1 MKLHFFSSYSIII
14 CGMKKV
20 KAILTT
26 FFHSFIPQDAYY
38 PKLLHTRLNFSIKYY
53 IVFIIVCSCIF
64 TVVVFYRYSPSR
76 ITRYKN
82 AIVHSLSSFPDN
94 VIIRIKDGILE
105 SNQNKPL
112 FLWIYQGDKPLFVF
126 MANTKDSFSLK
137 NTPVPILFFG
147 RDRMQFY
154 FKGVAFTQMYTKID
168 QYVITKNTLKSFLL
182 FSDSFFPPLL
192 FFFSL
197 FLLVVLPI
205 SFAFWSAL
213 LIIINAFLSF
223 ILFRTFI
230 PHIHFKK
237 CIQAAMHGT
246 HIPLIVTII
255 LFVLFPTAPNV
266 LTISTS
272 LMFVFTL
279 VAVYEMYSKT
289 LLQSKGR

>member
-14 CGMKKV
+14 RSMKKV
-20 KAILTT
+20 KHILTT
-26 FFHSFIPQDAYY
+26 FFHSFIPQDVYY
-38 PKLLHTRLNFSIKYY
+38 PKLLHTQLRFSIEYY
-53 IVFIIVCSCIF
+53 IAFIIIF
-64 TVVVFYRYSPSR
+64 SFVFTGIVFYRYSPSK
-76 ITRYKN
+76 ITSYKN
-82 AIVHSLSSFPDN
+82 AIVQSLSSFPDT

-112 FLWIYQGDKPLFVF
+112 FLWIYRNDKPLFVF

-137 NTPVPILFFG
+137 NTPVPILFLG
-147 RDRMQFY
+147 RDRVQFY
-154 FKGVAFTQMYTKID
+154 FKGVTFTHLYNKTD
-168 QYVITKNTLKSFLL
+168 QYIITKDTLKSFLV
-182 FSDSFFPPLL
+182 FSDSFFPSLL

-197 FLLVVLPI
+197 FLLIVLPI
-205 SFAFWSAL
+205 SFALWSAL

-223 ILFRTFI
+223 MLFHTFI

-237 CIQAAMHGT
+237 CIQAALHGT
-246 HIPLIVTII
+246 HIPLIITII

>member
-1 MKLHFFSSYSIII
+1 
-14 CGMKKV
+14 MKKV
-20 KAILTT
+20 KHILTT
-26 FFHSFIPQDAYY
+26 FFHSFIPQDIYY

-147 RDRMQFY
+147 RDRIQFY

-168 QYVITKNTLKSFLL
+168 QYVITKDTLQSFLVS
-182 FSDSFFPPLL
+182 SDSFFPPLL

-197 FLLVVLPI
+197 LFYFALSSLI
-205 SFAFWSAL
+205 SISRNVFRRPCMG
-213 LIIINAFLSF
+213 LISPLS
-223 ILFRTFI
+223 
-230 PHIHFKK
+230 
-237 CIQAAMHGT
+237 
-246 HIPLIVTII
+246 
-255 LFVLFPTAPNV
+255 
-266 LTISTS
+266 
-272 LMFVFTL
+272 
-279 VAVYEMYSKT
+279 
-289 LLQSKGR
+289 